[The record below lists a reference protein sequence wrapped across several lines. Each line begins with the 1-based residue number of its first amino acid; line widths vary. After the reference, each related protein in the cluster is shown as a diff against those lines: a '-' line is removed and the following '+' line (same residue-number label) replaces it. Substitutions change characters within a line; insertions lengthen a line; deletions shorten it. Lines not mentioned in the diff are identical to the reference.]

1 MLAASWPLP
10 GSCWARADACA
21 QILNPILYRADFL
34 PHPNWLAGPAA
45 DARFKLSLL
54 AQEGGGAGESKQ
66 KDHTFTRKSEY
77 LGWREFVPLA
87 QVGAPTHW
95 PIVLSSMHGRSR
107 LRQREHEG
115 CGWVGVPLRGG
126 AGRQRR
132 AAQGFAGFF
141 AGRQCRG
148 LQAGSAGVCRQAAQG
163 FAGRQRRG
171 LSGLAPLA
179 PLAPLACTREATVHG
194 GCPRSAA
201 APSSP
206 SCSCATPAGAS
217 WQATACWCVLTSPS
231 LPPTAS
237 QATAAVAG
245 LLRLGA
251 ALCGGASVPYAV
263 LPAPV
268 VLHCGCGRP
277 P

>member
-10 GSCWARADACA
+10 GPCWARADACA

-163 FAGRQRRG
+163 F
-171 LSGLAPLA
+171 
-179 PLAPLACTREATVHG
+179 VW
-194 GCPRSAA
+194 PRS
-201 APSSP
+201 PRSP
-206 SCSCATPAGAS
+206 RSPRMHARGDRAWWLPTERRRPLVPVVQLRDASRGFLAGDRLLVRADI
-217 WQATACWCVLTSPS
+217 TVLT
-231 LPPTAS
+231 TH
-237 QATAAVAG
+237 
-245 LLRLGA
+245 R
-251 ALCGGASVPYAV
+251 
-263 LPAPV
+263 
-268 VLHCGCGRP
+268 
-277 P
+277 